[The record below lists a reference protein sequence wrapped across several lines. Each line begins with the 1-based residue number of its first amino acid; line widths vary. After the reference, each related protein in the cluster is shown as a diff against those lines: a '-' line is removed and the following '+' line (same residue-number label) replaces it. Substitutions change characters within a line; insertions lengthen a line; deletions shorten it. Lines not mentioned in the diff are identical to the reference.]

1 MQELNLRLGQ
11 AVALTYAQTDDN
23 FKRLKTAIDAL
34 ENAVATGGNGTV
46 TSVGLSLPS
55 IFSVTNSPVIS
66 AGTLTATLASQAANR
81 FFASPNGTSGTPTF
95 RSLLAAD
102 LGSITV
108 PVENGG
114 TGLSAFATANQVL
127 ASTGSAYEGRTI
139 TPSGGLTVAFAAN
152 LITLGFN
159 PAVVN
164 ITDFAGVLTANKG
177 GTGISAAP
185 ANGELLIGNGTS
197 WTKNLLTAGS
207 GISIVNGVGTIEI
220 KTSGV
225 ITQAGGVGNYV
236 TKFSLFSSD
245 TITNSIIYDTGARIG
260 VNTALPAYDVDI
272 QQYAGGSADTVL
284 RVYNSAIGFGANLR
298 AEGVA
303 GNYVN
308 IRNNGFIFSNNTKL
322 DFHSGTIGQTFYAD
336 GNTAFRKGFALSG
349 FVYWNTASN
358 YVFSTNNQY
367 GVILGPTSPNAMTVT
382 LPATPMDGQ
391 EVCILCEEA
400 KDLTLIATGST
411 IFGHNAGVN
420 IDVIITG
427 GTPAGAAS
435 IIVKYAGAANGGLGA
450 WFITGI

>member
-11 AVALTYAQTDDN
+11 GVALTYAQEDDN
-23 FKRLKTAIDAL
+23 FKRLKAAIDAL
-34 ENAVATGGNGTV
+34 EIAIAGSSSGTV
-46 TSVGLSLPS
+46 TSVGLSLPN
-55 IFSVTNSPVIS
+55 IFTVTNSPVTAS
-66 AGTLTATLASQAANR
+66 GSLTATFTSQAANR
-81 FFASPNGTSGTPTF
+81 VFASPDSISGTPSF

-102 LGSITV
+102 L
-108 PVENGG
+108 PVIPIAKGG
-114 TGLSAFATANQVL
+114 TGLTAPILNNYVL
-127 ASTGSAYEGRTI
+127 ASNGSGYEGRRILGST
-139 TPSGGLTVAFAAN
+139 GLTVTQSTG
-152 LITLGFN
+152 LIQFT
-159 PAVVN
+159 VVPGDIN
-164 ITDFAGVLTANKG
+164 ITDFAGVLTRAKG

-185 ANGELLIGNGTS
+185 AEGQVLIGNGTS
-197 WTKNLLTAGS
+197 WTKNLLTAGA

-245 TITNSIIYDTGARIG
+245 TITNSIIFDTGARIG

-272 QQYAGGSADTVL
+272 QQYAGGGADTVL

-298 AEGVA
+298 AEGVS

-308 IRNNGFIFSNNTKL
+308 IRSNGFIFSNNTKL
-322 DFHSGTIGQTFYAD
+322 DFHSATIGQTFYAD
-336 GNTAFRKGFALSG
+336 GNVAFRKGFALSG

-435 IIVKYAGAANGGLGA
+435 IIVKYALAANGGLGA

>member
-11 AVALTYAQTDDN
+11 AVALTYAQEDDN
-23 FKRLKTAIDAL
+23 FKRLKAAIDAL
-34 ENAVATGGNGTV
+34 EIAIAGSTSGTV
-46 TSVGLSLPS
+46 TSVGLALPN
-55 IFSVTNSPVIS
+55 IFTVTNSPVIS
-66 AGTLTATLASQAANR
+66 AGTLTATFASQAANR
-81 FFASPNGTSGTPTF
+81 VLASPDSISGIPSF

-102 LGSITV
+102 LPVIPITK
-108 PVENGG
+108 GG
-114 TGLSAFATANQVL
+114 TELTSPILNNYVL
-127 ASTGSAYEGRTI
+127 ASNGSGYEGRRLLA
-139 TPSGGLTVAFAAN
+139 GDGLTISQSTGLIQFA
-152 LITLGFN
+152 L
-159 PAVVN
+159 
-164 ITDFAGVLTANKG
+164 DFANINLSDLSGVLTANKG
-177 GTGISAAP
+177 GTGISAVP

-207 GISIVNGVGTIEI
+207 GISIVNGIGTIEI
-220 KTSGV
+220 RTSGV

-272 QQYAGGSADTVL
+272 QQYAGGGADTVL
-284 RVYNSAIGFGANLR
+284 RVYNSAVGFGANLR
-298 AEGVA
+298 AEGVG

-358 YVFSTNNQY
+358 YVFSSNNQY
-367 GVILGPTSPNAMTVT
+367 GVILGPTSPNTMTVT

-400 KDLTLIATGST
+400 KILTLIATGST

-420 IDVIITG
+420 IDVVITG

>member
-11 AVALTYAQTDDN
+11 AVALTYAQEDDN
-23 FKRLKTAIDAL
+23 FKRLKAAIDAL
-34 ENAVATGGNGTV
+34 EIAIAGSTSGTV
-46 TSVGLSLPS
+46 TSVGLALPN
-55 IFSVTNSPVIS
+55 IFTVTNSPVIS
-66 AGTLTATLASQAANR
+66 AGTLTATFASQAANR
-81 FFASPNGTSGTPTF
+81 VFASPDSISGTPTF

-102 LGSITV
+102 LPTV
-108 PVENGG
+108 PVIKGG
-114 TGLSAFATANQVL
+114 TGLDAPILNNYVL
-127 ASTGSAYEGRTI
+127 ASNGSGYEGRRLLA
-139 TPSGGLTVAFAAN
+139 GDGLTISQSTGLIQFA
-152 LITLGFN
+152 L
-159 PAVVN
+159 
-164 ITDFAGVLTANKG
+164 DFANINLSDLSGVLTANKG

-185 ANGELLIGNGTS
+185 AEGQVLIGNGTS

-207 GISIVNGVGTIEI
+207 GISIVNGVGTIQI
-220 KTSGV
+220 STSGV

-245 TITNSIIYDTGARIG
+245 TITNSIIFDTGARIG

-450 WFITGI
+450 WFITGL